1 MECWAIITDFQR
13 MQISLSCFISSSD
26 PVTWNPIFCT
36 TPQNFDREWLN
47 MDHRMFLH
55 TNSLLLILFF
65 FQWLGPTCLLTLMEL
80 SNVWVYGLCMR
91 FFQFET
97 NTLFTMVSK
106 NPSNVPWVCVRSR
119 DHGEKLSVWANFK
132 SAQKLNRKCYNLWL
146 SPCTPFRLDTSC
158 CISAFHLW
166 NLILSLSHLKP

>member
-1 MECWAIITDFQR
+1 MECWAIITDFQQ
-13 MQISLSCFISSSD
+13 MQISLSCFISSLG
-26 PVTWNPIFCT
+26 PVTWNLIFCSST
-36 TPQNFDREWLN
+36 QN
-47 MDHRMFLH
+47 FLH

-65 FQWLGPTCLLTLMEL
+65 SVMRTHVYSQIDGTIKCLGLWLVHAL
-80 SNVWVYGLCMR
+80 
-91 FFQFET
+91 FQFKP
-97 NTLFTMVSK
+97 NTLFTIVIK
-106 NPSNVPWVCVRSR
+106 NPSNVQWVCIRSR
-119 DHGEKLSVWANFK
+119 DHGEELSLWANFE